1 MDPAGAAR
9 PAPSSLSILIP
20 CFNEAATID
29 VVVSRALDS
38 PITLRKQLVIV
49 DDGSTDGSAAII
61 AGLAEQHR
69 NRADAA
75 IVVERHATNR
85 GKGAA
90 VRTALAR
97 ADGDVIL
104 IQDADLE
111 YDPAD
116 YPTLLAPILAGRT
129 AIVYG
134 NRQGRRL
141 TASEPRQWR
150 FIAAAWTLTQL
161 VNALFG
167 ARLTDY
173 ATGYKVFTREIA
185 DRLALRA
192 DGFEVCAEITAQALR
207 RGYEIVE
214 VPIRYQPRSV
224 AEGKKIRAADGW
236 RAALTLVR
244 QRFSR

>member
-9 PAPSSLSILIP
+9 PALSSLSILIP

-29 VVVSRALDS
+29 TVVSRVLAS
-38 PITLRKQLVIV
+38 PIDLRKQLIVV
-49 DDGSTDGSAAII
+49 DDGSTDGSSAII
-61 AGLAEQHR
+61 ARLVETNRGRTDAEILVEQHP
-69 NRADAA
+69 A
-75 IVVERHATNR
+75 NR

-97 ADGDVIL
+97 ATGDAIL

-116 YPTLLAPILAGRT
+116 YPALLAPLVNGA
-129 AIVYG
+129 AQIVYG
-134 NRQGRRL
+134 SRQSRRL
-141 TASEPRQWR
+141 SVSAPRDWR

-161 VNALFG
+161 ANVLFR

-173 ATGYKVFTREIA
+173 ATGYKVFTREVA
-185 DRLALRA
+185 GRLGLAA
-192 DGFEVCAEITAQALR
+192 DGFEICAEITARALR
-207 RGYEIVE
+207 LGYDIVE

-224 AEGKKIRAADGW
+224 AQGKKIRARDGW
-236 RAALTLVR
+236 RAALTLMKL
-244 QRFSR
+244 RFG